1 MPLTLTPRALE
12 RQGKLAY
19 QGWAYRMFL
28 ALDPLATL
36 TNNSL
41 ASAWLD
47 LEVSGDGYNPLSGI
61 VEAGTFNSATGRWE
75 QPAISWGFTGEGT
88 GYSFTHRCLQL
99 SRVTTDVADVEIAAI
114 LSNVATVNTIAAHGF
129 EVGYEVLIAGATGS
143 FNGLHTVATV
153 PAPDSFTFAITAAN
167 AAGSAVGGTVTRT
180 EPEQYLEGLQAY
192 SPAVVLAAGQSR
204 GGTTRL
210 ATGI

>member
-28 ALDPLATL
+28 ALDTLSTL

-47 LEVSGDGYNPLSGI
+47 LEASGDGYKPLSGVI
-61 VEAGTFNSATGRWE
+61 QPGTFNTATGRWE

-88 GYSFTHRCLQL
+88 GYSFTHRCLLL
-99 SRVTTDVADVEIAAI
+99 SRLTTDVADVETAAI
-114 LSNVATVNTIAAHGF
+114 LSNVATVVTVAAHGF
-129 EVGYEVLIAGATGS
+129 EVGDEVLIAGATGG
-143 FNGLHTVATV
+143 FNGLHIVATV
-153 PAPDSFTFAITAAN
+153 PTADTFTFALTAAN
-167 AAGSAVGGTVTRT
+167 AGGSAVGGTVTRT

-192 SPAVVLAAGQSR
+192 SPQVVLAAGQSR